1 VGSGTNKA
9 GKEMNTAEYLQG
21 ANDCLMG
28 IEHKAGKGQSYDAGY
43 SSQYQHEQ
51 NLNALTGGES

>member
-1 VGSGTNKA
+1 
-9 GKEMNTAEYLQG
+9 MNTAEYLQG

-28 IEHKAGKGQSYDAGY
+28 VEHKAGRGDSYDAGY